1 MAASKAGGAGRGVT
15 ARPSSRPLAYR
26 GSPKHKRRPARGR
39 KGTRCPEWSHEA
51 AGGRLGTDI
60 DGHPWEETVAAVML
74 ASSTPDPD
82 GSGRRF
88 ATERGMA
95 FVAHD
100 TEEGTWH
107 GYPVPWNDVPATLKD
122 RWRAEKRVSRRDLTR
137 YGEFA
142 RSDIDWPLAS
152 DHD

>member
-1 MAASKAGGAGRGVT
+1 MEQHHWNDTTAAILLAAS
-15 ARPSSRPLAYR
+15 
-26 GSPKHKRRPARGR
+26 
-39 KGTRCPEWSHEA
+39 E
-51 AGGRLGTDI
+51 
-60 DGHPWEETVAAVML
+60 
-74 ASSTPDPD
+74 PDPD
-82 GSGRRF
+82 GSEKRY

-100 TEEGTWH
+100 TADGTWH

-122 RWRAEKRVSRRDLTR
+122 RWRAEKRVSRRDLAR
-137 YGEFA
+137 YGEFS